1 MVEEP
6 APRRPNWLTIGVLG
20 GAASIVAYV
29 FTIGNDIG
37 TMRQQTANQEMR
49 INALEEHGSGPVQT
63 NAAKVEAVADR
74 ADRLLTELL
83 AMQQRIADLNA
94 TQRAQGVVLNRLQQ
108 DMATLRPPS
117 PKDP

>member
-6 APRRPNWLTIGVLG
+6 PQETRRPKWLTIGVIG
-20 GAASIVAYV
+20 GAASIAAYV

-37 TMRQQTANQEMR
+37 TMRQQTANQELR

-74 ADRLLTELL
+74 VDRLLTGYL
-83 AMQQRIADLNA
+83 ALQQRVADLQA
-94 TQRAQGVVLNRLQQ
+94 TVARLQQ
-108 DMATLRPPS
+108 DIDAHRPPPTS
-117 PKDP
+117 NGGR